1 MEAFLFSLG
10 PPIMKSVIGLDSIQQ
25 TLMFLGAV
33 AIYTYVYLLYRCK
46 AKTPSKPKV
55 SIGKTIAAMTPIFVY
70 SIALFVLTYALMFSM
85 NPYVFLAYRILSLT
99 LVLWLISLTLF
110 YPSVRLSHGDCFPS
124 IIGGIWN
131 KIKSIFK

>member
-1 MEAFLFSLG
+1 M
-10 PPIMKSVIGLDSIQQ
+10 
-25 TLMFLGAV
+25 
-33 AIYTYVYLLYRCK
+33 YLLYRCK

>member
-25 TLMFLGAV
+25 NLMFLGAV
-33 AIYTYVYLLYRCK
+33 AIYTYLYLLYRCK

-55 SIGKTIAAMTPIFVY
+55 SIGKTLAAMTPIFVY
-70 SIALFVLTYALMFSM
+70 SIALFVLTYALMFTM
-85 NPYVFLAYRILSLT
+85 NPKIYLAHKLLSLSIT
-99 LVLWLISLTLF
+99 LWIISLALF

-131 KIKSIFK
+131 KIKNIFK